1 MASSTQFSIRGL
13 MALTVAVAVIAA
25 SVAPVLRQLEPQ
37 HWPRAILY
45 LSLLGSVVGAFA
57 AGSCL
62 RRRRVEKQAGRL
74 LSRTEIGGTPLRW
87 ASLVAAVLL
96 VAMAAGMVVLL
107 ASIDS
112 IDVDLR
118 AVEVVLRSFV
128 ALMSLS
134 AASSAAGLFFYWW
147 WGTGPLATEAF
158 ENGLVLHGLAFVPW
172 SKVVSYE
179 RATLFIVNAL
189 TRRGTRRIRI
199 RVAVEDR
206 AEWERILSE
215 KGVPPVKSL
224 VESDSVSSVER
235 TK

>member
-13 MALTVAVAVIAA
+13 MAFTVAVAVIAA
-25 SVAPVLRQLEPQ
+25 SVAPLLRQLEPQ

-62 RRRRVEKQAGRL
+62 RRRRVEKQAGKL
-74 LSRTEIGGTPLRW
+74 LSRTEIGGTSLRW

-118 AVEVVLRSFV
+118 AVEFVLRSFV
-128 ALMSLS
+128 AVISLS
-134 AASSAAGLFFYWW
+134 AALAAAGLFLHWW
-147 WGTGPLATEAF
+147 WGTGPLAAEAF
-158 ENGLVLHGLAFVPW
+158 ENGLVVRGIVLVPW
-172 SKVVSYE
+172 SKLVSYE
-179 RATLFIVNAL
+179 RATVFIVNAS
-189 TRRGTRRIRI
+189 TRRGTRPVRI

-206 AEWERILSE
+206 VDWERILSE
-215 KGVPPVKSL
+215 NGVPLAKSL
-224 VESDSVSSVER
+224 VESGNVSSVER